1 MRSRLWLGGLVLVL
15 VALMLTL
22 TALAYASPPDATWIP
37 GLYDDDDFDNV
48 VDFITSSPGVAI
60 ALVLTDLC
68 PVPSPIVLE
77 LQAADRI
84 VAFIPLSAFGPRAP
98 PTV

>member
-1 MRSRLWLGGLVLVL
+1 MVTRLWLRGFVLVL

-22 TALAYASPPDATWIP
+22 TGVAYAVPPDPSWIP

-48 VDFITSSPGVAI
+48 VDFITSSAGLAI
-60 ALVLTDLC
+60 ALVTTELC
-68 PVPSPIVLE
+68 PVRNRIILL
-77 LQAADRI
+77 LQPADDV

>member
-1 MRSRLWLGGLVLVL
+1 MVL

-22 TALAYASPPDATWIP
+22 TGVAYATPPDPSWIP

-48 VDFITSSPGVAI
+48 VDFITSSAGLAI
-60 ALVLTDLC
+60 ALVTTDLC
-68 PVPSPIVLE
+68 PVRNRIVLL
-77 LQAADRI
+77 LQPAEDI
-84 VAFIPLSAFGPRAP
+84 VAFIPLSPFGPRAP